1 MRCDFYSPPCD
12 FSVDV
17 QGDAAVGSTWETT
30 MTATAWKVLSS
41 HNAFDHRWYVVRRD
55 ILQLPDGTI
64 VDDYFVSVRPDVVV
78 VVAVNRSGDMIMV
91 RQYKHGAR
99 EVTLEFPA
107 GTFKGEPP
115 ETAALRELEEET
127 GYVPDRI
134 EYLGRCWDDASKNTN
149 TVHMFLA
156 LDCELR
162 GQQKLERLEAAAGL
176 EVLLMPFD
184 RVAQALDSGDIA
196 AMSSVA
202 AGYRA
207 MRRLSTCGGR

>member
-1 MRCDFYSPPCD
+1 M
-12 FSVDV
+12 
-17 QGDAAVGSTWETT
+17 
-30 MTATAWKVLSS
+30 MTASAWKVLASD
-41 HNAFDHRWYVVRRD
+41 NAFHHRWYVVRRD
-55 ILQLPDGTI
+55 ILELPDGTI

-78 VVAVNRSGDMIMV
+78 VVAVNQSGQMVIV
-91 RQYKHGAR
+91 RQYKHGVR

-107 GTFKGEPP
+107 GTFKGEQP

-127 GYVPDRI
+127 GYVPGRI
-134 EYLGRCWDDASKNTN
+134 EYLGRCFDDASKNTN

-162 GQQKLERLEAAAGL
+162 GQQQLERMEKAAGL
-176 EVLLMPFD
+176 EVLLLPID
-184 RVAQALDSGDIA
+184 KVAQALDSGDIA

-207 MRRLSTCGGR
+207 MRRLSNSSFAIAL